1 MTTSRPDLEFFIDP
15 SRCIGCQACV
25 QACGECGT
33 HRGVSM
39 IHLEYVHRPTGVQTA
54 PVVCMHCEDP
64 TCAKVCPADAI
75 KQDDRGVVH
84 SAAKSRCVACS
95 NCVLACPFGVPKM
108 KAEIDLMMKCDMCY
122 DRTSVGKKP
131 MCATVCPSG
140 ALYYGTRES
149 VAKLRREVPVNEFQ
163 FGRQTV
169 RTKVNMM
176 TSPELKALPF
186 DVVDFLPWED
196 RDFDPFALALE
207 RDGAPD
213 AASAA
218 VWDDAVVG
226 TATQR
231 CSETCTCH

>member
-1 MTTSRPDLEFFIDP
+1 MKTPATELEFFIDP

-33 HRGVSM
+33 HRGKSM
-39 IHLEYVHRPTGVQTA
+39 IHLEYVHRSTGVQTA
-54 PVVCMHCEDP
+54 PVICMHCEDP

-84 SAAKSRCVACS
+84 SAAKARCVACS

-108 KAEIDLMMKCDMCY
+108 QTRYDLMMKCDMCY

-140 ALYYGTRES
+140 ALYYGPRSYVEEF
-149 VAKLRREVPVNEFQ
+149 RREHAVNEFQ
-163 FGRQTV
+163 FGHQTV

-176 TSPELKALPF
+176 TSSEIRALPF
-186 DVVDFLPWED
+186 DVFDFLPEEIE
-196 RDFDPFALALE
+196 DFDPLALA
-207 RDGAPD
+207 RAGAPD
-213 AASAA
+213 AAAAA
-218 VWDDAVVG
+218 VWEEEITYV
-226 TATQR
+226 
-231 CSETCTCH
+231 